1 MSKVRYCCI
10 QSKDSEQLALFGGS
24 GNFVISTTLKDGL
37 SSAAPSVNTLP
48 RSDGDLQRL
57 TCGFLSNYALSG
69 GIRKTLTELHIGS
82 KKSLIFEFGAMAISV
97 ESGKVDD
104 SNWKRM

>member
-10 QSKDSEQLALFGGS
+10 QSKDSEQLALSGGS
-24 GNFVISTTLKDGL
+24 GNFVISTTLKDVL

-69 GIRKTLTELHIGS
+69 GIRKTFYRTAHRIEKIAYLRIWRNGGQCGIR
-82 KKSLIFEFGAMAISV
+82 KGRRF
-97 ESGKVDD
+97 
-104 SNWKRM
+104 